1 MLHSLNKHKKSE
13 IVTRYYLEE
22 WLAGFCFD
30 FNEFILLFKKEKE
43 KKRGIS
49 VPYVVLP

>member
-30 FNEFILLFKKEKE
+30 FNEFILLFKKKK